1 MLDHLPGCDPAPGSP
16 SHRPH
21 QQPPVGD
28 VTRSDSYSLVRGGK
42 VVSSRPWAA
51 GGALHGTLHAHG
63 KSPSDTRTPGSPSGG
78 SSSSSDSDDRR
89 HFRGGVRGARERG
102 AGRLRPL
109 HHPGGGPRG
118 SGGRRV
124 RQRAAP
130 PGRRDTRGHTSRG
143 KLGQARDSDAQCERG
158 DESESDDDDDDD
170 SESDETESTVRA
182 RLQAVSGCGEGHG
195 HTCGEEHND
204 TLSTVSDDLSFDDG
218 DPSSPAGDQEAA
230 AAIRGDSTPAHVT
243 PTPAHVTPTPA
254 HMTPTAAVLRR
265 DSAQDREVA
274 AAPAEGERR
283 RRAAGG
289 VRVPPEGERCRPQRE
304 GVRAGVFC
312 LSGYPRQEPPHS
324 PLNPVLYPPS
334 TLQTDA
340 PGHRVGE
347 TGEDGRLTG
356 DAPHSWHQHGHHH
369 PSTYQN
375 PRPQPP
381 FPPRV
386 TGAHTRGA
394 QLSGVGASRTHEELL
409 VAPRQAPALPLSLN
423 TIAGTV
429 SGQQEGE
436 GGARDTSQAAV
447 TLVTQVHHRQ
457 QQDAPTP
464 QQAAYASKDTTGL
477 PGNITLDKL
486 TITIKEGEVKLGDG
500 DTLGKELVAKNT
512 TTHTPTRAHTS
523 THAHREQV
531 RGVAGHWCLQAMM
544 EHQEVRATSFKVYAS
559 GTSQR
564 STYTNGDRRSVE
576 RVASR
581 VAAASSSRAFLREKC
596 VSSSRQYH
604 SDDSAVRGPCQPQHA
619 ALRRLFHSLSDY
631 SMYPTYLTGLGLSTI
646 VPSVSGEG
654 VYGGSGRGTLAH
666 AAPPTSPTPR
676 LLGSTSG
683 LSGSTSRLGGGLA
696 AGAAYGGGLTAATRL
711 GGSYTALAST
721 TSSGYGSGAAGAAVA
736 SSRHEDSEDLSDVS
750 SGATSE
756 DSARRRRRR
765 SAQSMK
771 GEASV
776 SGNEDFEWVRGSPM
790 LTGLLEGHVT
800 RLATPPDHRTHSLRA
815 TLATPP
821 ESGEEGVGAS
831 THRHRQYTRP
841 PPAPRPRTLEA
852 GDLLPHRPVR
862 DGLRDGL
869 RDSRD
874 GLRDRLYSP
883 CRELVAH
890 RRSRDSSVERSGRDS
905 SCERGSVSSLHQH
918 SHHHHHHLTPRLPH
932 QHPCDSPSC
941 WCDDD
946 EPGYDSCDERHHHHR
961 HSYHEGLQHAHLHH
975 LQPHHHHPHLQAAR
989 ELSRDRRNRG
999 HTSADS
1005 GRSSPSCCRH
1015 CNPLGSLS
1023 SLSSHD
1029 YCSNT
1034 RLALP
1039 CTAKVGGRL
1048 ATPQRSRPLPR
1059 LDSDYI
1065 TLWSCHSP
1073 PGSSVEERV
1082 SRLEGDKE
1090 SLQLQVTVLSEQVE
1104 AQTEKIADLESLLQQ
1119 KKDQLHKSE
1128 EQLQKEAMA
1137 RSSLETQCLE
1147 LVSEI
1152 SNLKLRQAAYE
1163 RENIDLREKIRRSDH
1178 QSDHAKAQPAV
1189 SGACIGRTPSI
1200 RSVTP
1205 AAASTPIHS
1214 FLVTPDSPPPSHQL
1228 AAQLTNSPSP
1238 SSISTLSTI
1247 PASSPTK
1254 SPAQPTT
1261 ASPASSPVASHDTRE
1276 FMPPRTPPPNAR
1288 RKIDQFGTVP
1298 RQREAGVCG
1307 ENNHG
1312 APSSGRSK
1320 GVMFGKG
1327 FHFLPFRVAGKRSTS
1342 APNLA
1347 ETEMQMI
1354 DDLSEGD
1361 YYPQV
1366 DGVVQSASSSPRCN
1380 TLTGHRSPP
1389 THPKATGIKKIFTRL
1404 RRSSSG
1410 HLDSDLG
1417 EGDFRRGG
1425 MRATASARLGWTSP
1439 TTSFKEPNEA
1449 FTGWS
1454 IETIE
1459 AWFGALGLSQ
1469 YCSGVRAW
1477 SSSGHHLS
1485 RATQQQL
1492 ERELGIRH
1500 PLHRKKL
1507 QLAIAARLS
1516 GDQINTPLAR
1526 LDHSWVLRWL
1536 DDVGLPQYKDSFSEA
1551 RIDGRVLNCLTYD
1564 DLSFLRLSNLLHVT
1578 SLKRGI
1584 QVLREH
1590 NFDPS
1595 VLKRRSVPD
1604 EGQRIRTQAEV
1615 ALWTNHRVMEWLRTV
1630 DLSEYAPNLRG
1641 SGVHGALMVYE
1652 VRFTSELLASLL
1664 SIPCGKTLLRRH
1676 LNTHFKELV
1685 GRSVVQEKR
1694 ELEAASGYTPLTTS
1708 AKVKMPKK
1716 SQFSLKR
1723 KKSKSDLEFDD
1734 LLCPLDEKPPVGA
1747 LQDKDKEVRTRIIE
1761 KISCVMIEKDLENV
1775 LGNSK
1780 IFKEKPSEEED

>member
-1 MLDHLPGCDPAPGSP
+1 MLSSEDSADDEFVFVTKTTAGAGVAYQDSPGTTTPITRHP
-16 SHRPH
+16 RPH
-21 QQPPVGD
+21 HRLNQPIPITLDLVTMPATPVPRTWPASCSATATRAKVTPLPPELIELLPPHLRENTVPDYSTSTTPAEESLPERPPLPTTYCPGD
-28 VTRSDSYSLVRGGK
+28 YSNLDDPSTPTTPHNYDYLSHIITPDALGPLTSTHAIRSASLSRATVRNTCTPNSSHTAPAALALTDSGIS
-42 VVSSRPWAA
+42 
-51 GGALHGTLHAHG
+51 
-63 KSPSDTRTPGSPSGG
+63 SGG
-78 SSSSSDSDDRR
+78 SSNSSRSNSSRSLPREVSRICNSGRPLQPPSPKFTRTATSSTASSTSTTQPQTRVSYTAVLASDGERASMIRR
-89 HFRGGVRGARERG
+89 LEALTPTHTPLLSNFRAANSHNIGAFQADLSNIEERPHTRHVATAHTTVAPVDQPKPSPVANLVPSSVSWTTPTLEGGVGYSF
-102 AGRLRPL
+102 PD
-109 HHPGGGPRG
+109 
-118 SGGRRV
+118 
-124 RQRAAP
+124 P
-130 PGRRDTRGHTSRG
+130 PTTT
-143 KLGQARDSDAQCERG
+143 Q
-158 DESESDDDDDDD
+158 
-170 SESDETESTVRA
+170 
-182 RLQAVSGCGEGHG
+182 
-195 HTCGEEHND
+195 
-204 TLSTVSDDLSFDDG
+204 
-218 DPSSPAGDQEAA
+218 
-230 AAIRGDSTPAHVT
+230 
-243 PTPAHVTPTPA
+243 PTPSAH
-254 HMTPTAAVLRR
+254 
-265 DSAQDREVA
+265 
-274 AAPAEGERR
+274 
-283 RRAAGG
+283 
-289 VRVPPEGERCRPQRE
+289 
-304 GVRAGVFC
+304 
-312 LSGYPRQEPPHS
+312 
-324 PLNPVLYPPS
+324 
-334 TLQTDA
+334 
-340 PGHRVGE
+340 
-347 TGEDGRLTG
+347 
-356 DAPHSWHQHGHHH
+356 
-369 PSTYQN
+369 
-375 PRPQPP
+375 PP
-381 FPPRV
+381 FPPAPVSTCAHVHTQRASTRPSQTWAASPPSSPQMRRAWNVIGVPVREIRHKGSPSPGSRSPSPAPHSPSPAARSPSPAGRSSSPIEMSQRGLHCGGFHSDSDNIYDNVVVRHPPLAAATVRTAPTASVPPTFTPHPHPTTPPRRV
-386 TGAHTRGA
+386 PCSSLTGKPPSPPTQRR
-394 QLSGVGASRTHEELL
+394 ASR
-409 VAPRQAPALPLSLN
+409 S
-423 TIAGTV
+423 
-429 SGQQEGE
+429 
-436 GGARDTSQAAV
+436 
-447 TLVTQVHHRQ
+447 
-457 QQDAPTP
+457 PTP
-464 QQAAYASKDTTGL
+464 QTGWKPAGRPSSPHCL
-477 PGNITLDKL
+477 PYY
-486 TITIKEGEVKLGDG
+486 
-500 DTLGKELVAKNT
+500 
-512 TTHTPTRAHTS
+512 HTPDPHYGGCWVPMWGS
-523 THAHREQV
+523 SPQLFQP
-531 RGVAGHWCLQAMM
+531 GAGPMYPAY
-544 EHQEVRATSFKVYAS
+544 VYS
-559 GTSQR
+559 GPTGEMCEGR
-564 STYTNGDRRSVE
+564 SHSCDRIPARPSPPPSPRNGRRS
-576 RVASR
+576 ASPWR
-581 VAAASSSRAFLREKC
+581 GGSASPIGQVQAP
-596 VSSSRQYH
+596 
-604 SDDSAVRGPCQPQHA
+604 SADC
-619 ALRRLFHSLSDY
+619 
-631 SMYPTYLTGLGLSTI
+631 
-646 VPSVSGEG
+646 
-654 VYGGSGRGTLAH
+654 GSGRPPRPRRPPHRRSKTVEVGCLGVLAH
-666 AAPPTSPTPR
+666 PP
-676 LLGSTSG
+676 
-683 LSGSTSRLGGGLA
+683 
-696 AGAAYGGGLTAATRL
+696 
-711 GGSYTALAST
+711 
-721 TSSGYGSGAAGAAVA
+721 
-736 SSRHEDSEDLSDVS
+736 S
-750 SGATSE
+750 SGAMPAVVLADSTQISPHAIAYLPSSPTS
-756 DSARRRRRR
+756 
-765 SAQSMK
+765 
-771 GEASV
+771 
-776 SGNEDFEWVRGSPM
+776 RG
-790 LTGLLEGHVT
+790 
-800 RLATPPDHRTHSLRA
+800 
-815 TLATPP
+815 
-821 ESGEEGVGAS
+821 
-831 THRHRQYTRP
+831 P
-841 PPAPRPRTLEA
+841 PPNQLYMQGFGHQNVPTCHTHTQPRQQCVPHIGTIAEQSGRLGVEA
-852 GDLLPHRPVR
+852 CS
-862 DGLRDGL
+862 
-869 RDSRD
+869 SRK
-874 GLRDRLYSP
+874 GTPSPSMMTSLYSP
-883 CRELVAH
+883 PSLPVPSPVFDRQAH
-890 RRSRDSSVERSGRDS
+890 AGSSK
-905 SCERGSVSSLHQH
+905 H
-918 SHHHHHHLTPRLPH
+918 
-932 QHPCDSPSC
+932 
-941 WCDDD
+941 
-946 EPGYDSCDERHHHHR
+946 
-961 HSYHEGLQHAHLHH
+961 
-975 LQPHHHHPHLQAAR
+975 
-989 ELSRDRRNRG
+989 
-999 HTSADS
+999 
-1005 GRSSPSCCRH
+1005 
-1015 CNPLGSLS
+1015 
-1023 SLSSHD
+1023 
-1029 YCSNT
+1029 
-1034 RLALP
+1034 
-1039 CTAKVGGRL
+1039 K
-1048 ATPQRSRPLPR
+1048 
-1059 LDSDYI
+1059 
-1065 TLWSCHSP
+1065 
-1073 PGSSVEERV
+1073 GSSVEERV

-1178 QSDHAKAQPAV
+1178 QSDHAKA
-1189 SGACIGRTPSI
+1189 
-1200 RSVTP
+1200 
-1205 AAASTPIHS
+1205 
-1214 FLVTPDSPPPSHQL
+1214 QL

-1604 EGQRIRTQAEV
+1604 EGQRIRTAAEV

-1747 LQDKDKEVRTRIIE
+1747 LQDKDKERLQRASAPPVIGRIT
-1761 KISCVMIEKDLENV
+1761 KV
-1775 LGNSK
+1775 
-1780 IFKEKPSEEED
+1780 

>member
-78 SSSSSDSDDRR
+78 SSSSSDSDDSDDTSEEEYE
-89 HFRGGVRGARERG
+89 VRGRGAPGGYAHFTILEEDLGAPEGGACGSEQRLPGDGHSRPHLARE
-102 AGRLRPL
+102 
-109 HHPGGGPRG
+109 
-118 SGGRRV
+118 V
-124 RQRAAP
+124 R
-130 PGRRDTRGHTSRG
+130 
-143 KLGQARDSDAQCERG
+143 QARDSDAQCERG

-243 PTPAHVTPTPA
+243 PTPAHVTPT
-254 HMTPTAAVLRR
+254 AAVLRR

-274 AAPAEGERR
+274 AAPAEGEEEEES
-283 RRAAGG
+283 GG
-289 VRVPPEGERCRPQRE
+289 GRRVPPEGERCRPQRE

-477 PGNITLDKL
+477 PGNIT
-486 TITIKEGEVKLGDG
+486 
-500 DTLGKELVAKNT
+500 
-512 TTHTPTRAHTS
+512 R
-523 THAHREQV
+523 
-531 RGVAGHWCLQAMM
+531 
-544 EHQEVRATSFKVYAS
+544 
-559 GTSQR
+559 
-564 STYTNGDRRSVE
+564 
-576 RVASR
+576 
-581 VAAASSSRAFLREKC
+581 
-596 VSSSRQYH
+596 
-604 SDDSAVRGPCQPQHA
+604 
-619 ALRRLFHSLSDY
+619 
-631 SMYPTYLTGLGLSTI
+631 
-646 VPSVSGEG
+646 EG
-654 VYGGSGRGTLAH
+654 VYGGSGRGTHAH

-975 LQPHHHHPHLQAAR
+975 LQPHHHHHHNLQAAR

-1320 GVMFGKG
+1320 GVMF
-1327 FHFLPFRVAGKRSTS
+1327 
-1342 APNLA
+1342 A

-1604 EGQRIRTQAEV
+1604 EGQRIRTAAEV

-1747 LQDKDKEVRTRIIE
+1747 LQDKDKERLQRASAPPVIGRIT
-1761 KISCVMIEKDLENV
+1761 KV
-1775 LGNSK
+1775 
-1780 IFKEKPSEEED
+1780 